1 VFLFFKKTTNN
12 SMQLLIFEE
21 LHLLKNK
28 TMKKIVYLIALLTS
42 CTAAYSQNFQ
52 YIKNGGSSNTG
63 DDLKE
68 DAIDIAVDSQRNS
81 YVLSYIHKSGAT
93 ISGLPISIY
102 AHPSSGIPDFVLVSY
117 SCDGTYRWHKG

>member
-1 VFLFFKKTTNN
+1 
-12 SMQLLIFEE
+12 MQLLIFEE